1 MRLLKLPSL
10 NELKEAGIYYDGINL
25 YTPSGVVSALD
36 PMSGLKV
43 KVNKVFYRA
52 SRIAWLLFYQEPPR
66 DRVRFIDGDPS
77 NLSHDNLMD
86 GYTQK
91 ELRKLVKSNRVLP
104 RWVNRE
110 SKGRGFQVSFYV
122 GGKTIY
128 IGHSGDLNKAH
139 YLAYEVEK
147 AIYPTMTTIEPPN
160 YVPSQD
166 DRDAL
171 AEKIKKI
178 KEKLDVK

>member
-10 NELKEAGIYYDGINL
+10 NELKEAGITYDGINL

-36 PMSGLKV
+36 PTAGLKV

-52 SRIAWLLFYQEPPR
+52 SRIAWLLFYQEAPR
-66 DRVRFIDGDPS
+66 DRVRFLDGDPS

-91 ELRKLVKSNRVLP
+91 ELRKIVKSNRVLP

-110 SKGRGFQVSFYV
+110 SKGRGFQVSFFSKGTTIYV
-122 GGKTIY
+122 G
-128 IGHSGDLNKAH
+128 HSNDLNKAH

-147 AIYPTMTTIEPPN
+147 AIYPELTTIEPPD
-160 YVPSQD
+160 YVPKQD
-166 DRDAL
+166 EVEAL
-171 AEKIKKI
+171 ALKIKKI